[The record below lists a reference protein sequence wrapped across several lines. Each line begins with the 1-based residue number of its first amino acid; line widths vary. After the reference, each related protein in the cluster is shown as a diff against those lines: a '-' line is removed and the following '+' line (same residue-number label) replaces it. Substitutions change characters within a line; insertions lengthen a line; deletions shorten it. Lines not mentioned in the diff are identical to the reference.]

1 MIKSRHTR
9 LLGLAA
15 AVVAMIGTA
24 GVIGAPAASATGFYC
39 ASSATIVA
47 RTGTGYVAWD
57 GYETRGVLT
66 KFTGKTLTRGAHFY
80 ELHGL
85 SIRINFGGDSYTLNG
100 SAVFMLSCSGL
111 SAGVKA
117 IMPSIAMLQGTA
129 VVHTTRA
136 VEGSVRTEEGLCGQV
151 PYSAATAYSVVRVLR
166 QHTALTLTQKIYWY
180 MAYANQPSGTT
191 TAKTLTTALIN
202 VTPYVG
208 AGPGHCRHVHWA
220 VLATTSTYGH
230 GSAVYHF

>member
-1 MIKSRHTR
+1 MNGRELGEVPALLKFVRKEALMMEGRPMIKSRHTR

-24 GVIGAPAASATGFYC
+24 GVIGAPAASATAFYC

-85 SIRINFGGDSYTLNG
+85 S
-100 SAVFMLSCSGL
+100 
-111 SAGVKA
+111 
-117 IMPSIAMLQGTA
+117 
-129 VVHTTRA
+129 
-136 VEGSVRTEEGLCGQV
+136 
-151 PYSAATAYSVVRVLR
+151 
-166 QHTALTLTQKIYWY
+166 
-180 MAYANQPSGTT
+180 
-191 TAKTLTTALIN
+191 
-202 VTPYVG
+202 
-208 AGPGHCRHVHWA
+208 
-220 VLATTSTYGH
+220 
-230 GSAVYHF
+230 